1 MTRRMLLDADDSVLL
16 IVDMQ
21 TRLGASMPADVWAAT
36 RATAVTLARA
46 AGELD
51 LPVLVTRQYP
61 KGLGDTVGEVAST
74 LPDASVTVDK
84 TCFSATDAGE
94 LRDAL
99 AMTGRSRVV
108 VCGMEAHVCVLQT
121 AAGLDALGFTP
132 FVVADGVC
140 SRSPAHRDNALE
152 RLRHGGITVTNR
164 ESCLFEWLRDARH
177 EHFRAVTSLIQ

>member
-1 MTRRMLLDADDSVLL
+1 MTRPMLLDADDSVVL

-21 TRLGASMPADVWAAT
+21 NRLGASMPAEAWAST
-36 RATAVTLARA
+36 RATAVLLVRA

-51 LPVLVTRQYP
+51 LPVLVTRQHP
-61 KGLGDTVGEVAST
+61 KGLGDTVPELAAV
-74 LPDASVTVDK
+74 LPDSSVTVDK
-84 TCFSATDAGE
+84 TSFSSADAEGV
-94 LRDAL
+94 RDAL
-99 AMTGRSRVV
+99 AMTGRNQVV

-121 AAGLDALGFTP
+121 AVGLDALGFTP

-152 RLRHGGITVTNR
+152 RLGRGGIAVTNP

-177 EHFRAVTSLIQ
+177 EHFRAVTSLIR

>member
-1 MTRRMLLDADDSVLL
+1 MTHPTLLDAEHSILL

-21 TRLGASMPADVWAAT
+21 TRLGASMPAEAWAST

-46 AGELD
+46 ADELD

-61 KGLGDTVGEVAST
+61 QGLGDTAPEIATV
-74 LPDASVTVDK
+74 LPAASVTVDK
-84 TCFSATDAGE
+84 TCFSSAAAEE

-99 AMTGRSRVV
+99 QMTGRSQVV

-121 AAGLDALGFTP
+121 VNGLGALDYTP
-132 FVVADGVC
+132 FVVGDGVC
-140 SRSPAHRDNALE
+140 SRSPIHRDNALE
-152 RLRHGGITVTNR
+152 RLRHAGITVTNG

-177 EHFRAVTSLIQ
+177 ERFRAVTALLQ

>member
-1 MTRRMLLDADDSVLL
+1 MTRPKLLDADDSVLL

-21 TRLGASMPADVWAAT
+21 TRLGASMPADAWAST

-46 AGELD
+46 ADTLD

-61 KGLGDTVGEVAST
+61 KGLGDTVPEVAAV
-74 LPDASVTVDK
+74 LPDAGVTIDK
-84 TCFSATDAGE
+84 TAFSSTDARGV
-94 LRDAL
+94 RDAL
-99 AMTGRSRVV
+99 EMTGRNQVV

-121 AAGLDALGFTP
+121 VAGLCALGFTP

-152 RLRHGGITVTNR
+152 RLGHGGITVTNR

-177 EHFRAVTSLIQ
+177 ERFRAVTSLIQ